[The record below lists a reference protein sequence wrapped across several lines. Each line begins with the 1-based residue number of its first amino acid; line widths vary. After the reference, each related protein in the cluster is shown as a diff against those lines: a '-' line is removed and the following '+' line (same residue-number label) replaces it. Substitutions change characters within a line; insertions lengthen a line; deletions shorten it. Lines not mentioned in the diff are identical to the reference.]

1 VLVQLEADAA
11 RNAVLDLGG
20 PEALSH
26 DDVVALYEELTAK
39 ALAQTHVPVA
49 ELERRYA
56 EASGATERSSAA
68 VLLSAAHGGMVDMKE
83 AVAASGIRLTSL
95 REFAA
100 SQLAAM

>member
-1 VLVQLEADAA
+1 MLVQLEADAA

-20 PEALSH
+20 PEALSY

-39 ALAQTHVPVA
+39 PLAQTHVPVA
-49 ELERRYA
+49 ELERYA
-56 EASGATERSSAA
+56 EASGATERSFAA